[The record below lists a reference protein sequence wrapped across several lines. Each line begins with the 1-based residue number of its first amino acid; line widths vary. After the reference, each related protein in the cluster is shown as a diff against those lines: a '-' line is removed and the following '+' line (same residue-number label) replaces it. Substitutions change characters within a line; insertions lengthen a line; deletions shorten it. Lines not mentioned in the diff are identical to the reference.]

1 MKGGGIIMTRDQK
14 VQIMLALINN
24 SVNNQGGGLASDYTD
39 KICIAFDKIVKTINK
54 NDEE

>member
-1 MKGGGIIMTRDQK
+1 MTNEHK

-24 SVNNQGGGLASDYTD
+24 SVNGQGAGLASIHADQ
-39 KICIAFDKIVKTINK
+39 ICIAFDKIVKAINK